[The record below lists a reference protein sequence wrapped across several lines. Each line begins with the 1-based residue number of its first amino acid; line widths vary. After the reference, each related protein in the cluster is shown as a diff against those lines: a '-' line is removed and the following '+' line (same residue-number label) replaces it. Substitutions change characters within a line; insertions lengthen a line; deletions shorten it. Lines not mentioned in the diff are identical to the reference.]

1 MVLNLQIA
9 MESVKPHSGH
19 PPDPHRADPGPVH
32 LPGVELDPVEQPGVA
47 ALVLELDSNL
57 LLLFLHHQEPAAV
70 PQLPTHEPVHL
81 TTVQYT

>member
-1 MVLNLQIA
+1 MMVLNFLQIA

-19 PPDPHRADPGPVH
+19 SPDPHRADPGPVH

-47 ALVLELDSNL
+47 ALVLHLDSILAL
-57 LLLFLHHQEPAAV
+57 LLLLHREPAAV

-81 TTVQYT
+81 QQ